1 MLISKKKKK
10 KRFTG
15 MDEHR
20 FLGVALCP
28 RELAPSYRSVI
39 GDAVCSLNRSNEAF
53 SDLLLTASSQ
63 GDSQRKKKK
72 NRKLNSKRL

>member
-1 MLISKKKKK
+1 
-10 KRFTG
+10 

-20 FLGVALCP
+20 FLGVALCL
-28 RELAPSYRSVI
+28 RELAPSYRSVT

-63 GDSQRKKKK
+63 ELKET
-72 NRKLNSKRL
+72 LMCLFLLP